1 MKHESAVQAVKELM
15 RKDSVFR
22 SVIQGWGVA
31 TLLIGLF
38 MFYMGAN
45 TYIQSYKQ
53 TDWVFGSAYIT
64 DISELN
70 RSKVGRGGI
79 NYSMTYEYEVD
90 GTHYTGKYGPLANSI
105 EVGRSIRIKYD
116 PSAPENSTGFLA
128 PSGNVLRNDSCR
140 AWIFHVGHPRPSAE
154 ASAGTASKRD
164 SRLRTAGRE
173 THCAPQSPR
182 ALRLRYSYG
191 GTQYPPNPC
200 ADTHIPAFRI
210 YPHAHPK
217 RNILIT
223 GTM

>member
-1 MKHESAVQAVKELM
+1 MKWME
-15 RKDSVFR
+15 RI
-22 SVIQGWGVA
+22 IQVNMAPWQ
-31 TLLIGLF
+31 TLSRWAG
-38 MFYMGAN
+38 
-45 TYIQSYKQ
+45 
-53 TDWVFGSAYIT
+53 
-64 DISELN
+64 
-70 RSKVGRGGI
+70 
-79 NYSMTYEYEVD
+79 
-90 GTHYTGKYGPLANSI
+90 
-105 EVGRSIRIKYD
+105 
-116 PSAPENSTGFLA
+116 PSASNTIRA
-128 PSGNVLRNDSCR
+128 PRKTPPAFWRRVAMILPGDHRNDSCR

-173 THCAPQSPR
+173 THCAPPKAPR

>member
-105 EVGRSIRIKYD
+105 EVGRSIRIKY
-116 PSAPENSTGFLA
+116 
-128 PSGNVLRNDSCR
+128 
-140 AWIFHVGHPRPSAE
+140 AWIFHGGHPRPSAE